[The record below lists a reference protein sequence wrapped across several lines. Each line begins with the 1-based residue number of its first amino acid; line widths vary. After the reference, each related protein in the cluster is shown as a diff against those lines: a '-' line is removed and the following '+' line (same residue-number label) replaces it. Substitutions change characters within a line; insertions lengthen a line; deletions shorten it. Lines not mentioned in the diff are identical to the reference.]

1 MAHDACQRIQRRAR
15 ESKEGEGRG
24 RKEKEGD
31 ASHLLVEWI
40 LASALGV
47 EGPAAQHRRRA
58 FHGLPVDAPRC
69 PPEMS
74 VLGCRAGCQCVRA
87 DAWMQGGR
95 ERRGGRGGEACAR
108 CTYLLVELG
117 GLPARAVVVAEL
129 HTAMGGC
136 RIGCQWV
143 GMKNE
148 E

>member
-74 VLGCRAGCQCVRA
+74 VLGCRAGCQCVRV
-87 DAWMQGGR
+87 DGSTDGI
-95 ERRGGRGGEACAR
+95 EESRGGTVAMDSPGGTMSAR
-108 CTYLLVELG
+108 TGSCSSGTALG
-117 GLPARAVVVAEL
+117 SSAVRLKE
-129 HTAMGGC
+129 
-136 RIGCQWV
+136 
-143 GMKNE
+143 
-148 E
+148 